1 MKRLLLFLIL
11 ITLNNSVK
19 AEWVY
24 INKTIDTFYYI
35 NPDIIKKSN
44 NNVKMWI
51 LGDFITGRKLKNG
64 IMNLSIIDHTEFNC
78 TENKSR
84 STYQVLYTDNM
95 GKGEKIHTFSDP
107 GEWTSIVPQSAG
119 ETHFKF
125 VCRK

>member
-1 MKRLLLFLIL
+1 MKRLLLFFIL
-11 ITLNNSVK
+11 IALNNNAK

-64 IMNLSIIDHTEFNC
+64 IMNLSIIDQTEFNC
-78 TENKSR
+78 TKNKSR
-84 STYQVLYTDNM
+84 STYQTLYTDNM
-95 GKGEKIHTFSDP
+95 GKGEIIHIFDDP
-107 GEWTSIVPQSAG
+107 GEWTSIVPGSAG

-125 VCRK
+125 VCGK